1 MGELKK
7 HCIEAWID
15 EVEKDIKQG
24 IVTENLVFCLREM
37 LDYIRQLEEAYFK
50 LKKEIEE
57 LKIELEEDECFFE
70 RLMVK
75 LGTNILQKERS
86 NSF

>member
-1 MGELKK
+1 MEELKK
-7 HCIEAWID
+7 HYIEAWIN

-24 IVTENLVFCLREM
+24 IITENLVFCLREM

>member
-7 HCIEAWID
+7 HYIEAWID

-37 LDYIRQLEEAYFK
+37 LDYITQLEEAYFK
-50 LKKEIEE
+50 LKKE
-57 LKIELEEDECFFE
+57 LKIELEEHE
-70 RLMVK
+70 
-75 LGTNILQKERS
+75 S
-86 NSF
+86 NNM

>member
-37 LDYIRQLEEAYFK
+37 LDYITQLEEAYFK

-57 LKIELEEDECFFE
+57 LKIEFEEADSGEDNK
-70 RLMVK
+70 MP
-75 LGTNILQKERS
+75 
-86 NSF
+86 